1 MLVRKPSSTR
11 KCRQKAPCF
20 VSYQWMLT
28 AWSPVTL
35 DVSFISDQSCRKN
48 FLQNSKQL
56 KIIIIIMSII
66 INLKCTRN
74 TVDCDQSNYT
84 SRIVF
89 SHMILLKFGLTRNNA
104 IRSADPVN
112 PTLEPNMKWTVDRMT
127 PCGDMAIWISSTWE
141 VGRSLVGRRSV
152 GRQYTSVQCE
162 SKKSPPLKFSD
173 IFPKQ
178 LGIFSPNFTRLLYVP
193 IYAGLQI
200 FTYIHTQIF
209 IQLPATLTKLCHI
222 KRDHHYMLKIKMSTI
237 GWNACWVVALNMA

>member
-1 MLVRKPSSTR
+1 VFQCSVTCGNGIRRRQVTCRDVTGDDDVIPDDVCAGMLVRKPSSTR

-127 PCGDMAIWISSTWE
+127 PCGDMAI
-141 VGRSLVGRRSV
+141 
-152 GRQYTSVQCE
+152 
-162 SKKSPPLKFSD
+162 
-173 IFPKQ
+173 
-178 LGIFSPNFTRLLYVP
+178 
-193 IYAGLQI
+193 
-200 FTYIHTQIF
+200 
-209 IQLPATLTKLCHI
+209 
-222 KRDHHYMLKIKMSTI
+222 
-237 GWNACWVVALNMA
+237 

>member
-1 MLVRKPSSTR
+1 MAVLFLLAFSQCTVRSPSQPCWSTEIMT
-11 KCRQKAPCF
+11 
-20 VSYQWMLT
+20 V
-28 AWSPVTL
+28 
-35 DVSFISDQSCRKN
+35 FITVCSHHAT
-48 FLQNSKQL
+48 
-56 KIIIIIMSII
+56 MMV
-66 INLKCTRN
+66 RN
-74 TVDCDQSNYT
+74 TVDCNGC
-84 SRIVF
+84 
-89 SHMILLKFGLTRNNA
+89 LGCLA
-104 IRSADPVN
+104 IRLQGSIYMYILKSDY
-112 PTLEPNMKWTVDRMT
+112 
-127 PCGDMAIWISSTWE
+127 
-141 VGRSLVGRRSV
+141 RRLLL
-152 GRQYTSVQCE
+152 QCE